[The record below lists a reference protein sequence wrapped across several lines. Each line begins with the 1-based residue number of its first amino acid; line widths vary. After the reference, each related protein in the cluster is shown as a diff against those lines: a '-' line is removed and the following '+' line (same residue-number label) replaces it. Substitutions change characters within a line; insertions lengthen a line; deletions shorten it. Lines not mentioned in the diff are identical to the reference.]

1 MFNREDYLN
10 DEYVE
15 GFVAWLSKILAG
27 DIGIAFSTG
36 FPRDMLPDNY
46 GSRCRGRLERDAHG
60 AVYVVKV
67 DTLEQLFGYYWW
79 GRDFYD
85 GNKREVDRVREV
97 VQQAIA
103 AEDSESAL
111 ELTRRACRHVMDWG
125 FGRGTRASESNVS
138 WAMGL
143 DSSLVQVLRNGREA
157 LLSDVPDLSVFGRSA
172 DPSIPS
178 SKMNSG
184 WTKYYSFA
192 LPAHV
197 IYDSRVGAALC
208 FLVRRYLEA
217 LSTTRRVDGVPA
229 SLAFRWAPGQA
240 QRVVR
245 DPSRWPYRF
254 ARLLGGASGSREW
267 ARVNIQ
273 ANWILAAA
281 IEKAGASWCSGADGF
296 RRVEGALFLLGYDLS
311 RAGELDQPAG
321 AMAGQLALG
330 IA

>member
-27 DIGIAFSTG
+27 DIGIGFSTS
-36 FPRDMLPDNY
+36 FPRDMLPDHY
-46 GSRCRGRLERDAHG
+46 ASVCCGRMERDAG
-60 AVYVVKV
+60 GPVYVVTA

-79 GRDFYD
+79 GRDDYE
-85 GNKREVDRVREV
+85 GNKREVDRVRQV

-103 AEDSESAL
+103 AEGGGSAL
-111 ELTRRACRHVMDWG
+111 ELTRLACRQVMEWG

-143 DSSLVQVLRNGREA
+143 DSSLVRVLRNGREA
-157 LLSDVPDLSVFGRSA
+157 LLSDVPDLSVFGRSD
-172 DPSIPS
+172 DPSTHW

-208 FLVRRYLEA
+208 YLVRRYLEA
-217 LSTTRRVDGVPA
+217 LSATRRVDGVPA

-240 QRVVR
+240 RRVVR

-267 ARVNIQ
+267 ARINIQ

-281 IEKAGASWCSGADGF
+281 IEKAGVGWCSGADGF
-296 RRVEGALFLLGYDLS
+296 RRVEGALFMLGYDLS

-321 AMAGQLALG
+321 AIEGQLALG
-330 IA
+330 VA